1 MLHKSDASDLSRF
14 SKILTHIY
22 VYMCVYVYLTVSGE
36 VSVVGVGVDEGR
48 REGDSSESVHCA
60 LV

>member
-14 SKILTHIY
+14 SKIRTYIDI
-22 VYMCVYVYLTVSGE
+22 CVYVYLTASGD
-36 VSVVGVGVDEGR
+36 VSVVGVGDGEGR
-48 REGDSSESVHCA
+48 TGDSSESVHCA